1 MAMSLAIISAM
12 RWDIVPI
19 RKVFASISNISHV
32 MLADVFLF
40 SILESGLAV
49 ALSSIQMS
57 M

>member
-1 MAMSLAIISAM
+1 MSLAIISAM